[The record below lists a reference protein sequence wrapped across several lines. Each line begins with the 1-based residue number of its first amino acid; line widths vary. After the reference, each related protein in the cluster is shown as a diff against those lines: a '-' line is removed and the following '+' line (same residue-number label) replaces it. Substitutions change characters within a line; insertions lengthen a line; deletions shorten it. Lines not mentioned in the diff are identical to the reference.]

1 MGEVIV
7 DLKLTNARRPELQRT
22 VRAVADTGAM
32 LSSIPASLA
41 VELGLE
47 PSRYAQARLADG
59 SRQVIGIVESL
70 RFEIEGRMV
79 SDEAIVM
86 GDQVLIGQTV
96 LEKMQLMVDC
106 TGRRLVQDPEQP
118 EYPVYRV

>member
-7 DLKLTNARRPELQRT
+7 DLKLSSLSNPDAARV

-32 LSSIPASLA
+32 LSSLPEALA
-41 VELGLE
+41 AELGLTE
-47 PSRYAQARLADG
+47 TRRATARLADG
-59 SRQVIGIVESL
+59 RTRSVAVALGVL
-70 RFEIEGRMV
+70 FEIDGRLT
-79 SDEAIVM
+79 SDEALVM

-96 LEKMQLMVDC
+96 LEKMHLLVDC
-106 TGRRLVQDPEQP
+106 AGQRLVPDPGQP